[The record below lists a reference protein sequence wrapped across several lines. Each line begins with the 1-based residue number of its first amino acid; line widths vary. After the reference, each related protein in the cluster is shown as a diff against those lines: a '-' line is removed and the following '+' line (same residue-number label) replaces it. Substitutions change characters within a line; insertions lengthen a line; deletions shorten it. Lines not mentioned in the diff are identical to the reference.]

1 MSDREYHLHVKRF
14 ILSND
19 FFKELEKNEDAR
31 HFYLENSTVRTLVN
45 LMRTKEHFFQQ
56 HLSTQAFVQF
66 INIYVPENESL
77 PPFWIAMKDSKN
89 REYFANKE
97 LHFTTFFHPLAV
109 QALTPSQPELTKNL
123 SEYHKQAAPESEE
136 VTRDAST
143 RNASEPLS
151 YPDQVVIFF
160 NKRSNAYLAQKIPAL
175 KNSPM
180 TMKVLEKIRIGG
192 VAAFHNHVNAG
203 GLAQVLSVFH
213 DEISAISLGTLES
226 SRSSS
231 MQFANTKRTNEKKE
245 KSSSPFEKTLSEF
258 YSKLDERG
266 YGKGPGKIK
275 MPLERDAFVRDA
287 FNFLRHKS
295 VKQLQRQKLQITFRG
310 EEGLD
315 YSGPSREF
323 FYLVSHHLFNPYY
336 NWFEYSDADDYT
348 VQISRHSLYNCSHD
362 KEMVSACKEW
372 FRFIGRILG
381 LALIHRYLIDAYFIK
396 PIYSLLLKRKLTLDD
411 LKYVDLQ
418 LYNSVKFIKDN
429 SIDDAYLFMDFTVV
443 EERFGKKEVK
453 ELIPNGAEIEVTDAN
468 KHEYIE
474 KLVNWHFFD
483 GVRPQIAGLV
493 HGFHE
498 VVNIK
503 MLERFTSS
511 DLELA
516 LCGTQEIDLQDW
528 RSHTEYRGGYF
539 DSNDT
544 VELFWKYIEE
554 LDVENRLKF
563 LQFVTGTTSIPYEG
577 FCGLRGPNGP
587 KPFCVEQWGTVN
599 DLPRAHT
606 CFNRIDLPPY
616 ATMSQL
622 KSKIELSIHECAEFG
637 LE

>member
-1 MSDREYHLHVKRF
+1 MASRF
-14 ILSND
+14 
-19 FFKELEKNEDAR
+19 FGVF
-31 HFYLENSTVRTLVN
+31 
-45 LMRTKEHFFQQ
+45 
-56 HLSTQAFVQF
+56 
-66 INIYVPENESL
+66 ES
-77 PPFWIAMKDSKN
+77 
-89 REYFANKE
+89 
-97 LHFTTFFHPLAV
+97 
-109 QALTPSQPELTKNL
+109 
-123 SEYHKQAAPESEE
+123 
-136 VTRDAST
+136 
-143 RNASEPLS
+143 
-151 YPDQVVIFF
+151 
-160 NKRSNAYLAQKIPAL
+160 
-175 KNSPM
+175 
-180 TMKVLEKIRIGG
+180 
-192 VAAFHNHVNAG
+192 
-203 GLAQVLSVFH
+203 
-213 DEISAISLGTLES
+213 
-226 SRSSS
+226 
-231 MQFANTKRTNEKKE
+231 
-245 KSSSPFEKTLSEF
+245 
-258 YSKLDERG
+258 
-266 YGKGPGKIK
+266 GK
-275 MPLERDAFVRDA
+275 RDA

-429 SIDDAYLFMDFTVV
+429 SIDDAYLFMDFTVI

-493 HGFHE
+493 HGFNE

-528 RSHTEYRGGYF
+528 RSHTGYK
-539 DSNDT
+539 
-544 VELFWKYIEE
+544 L
-554 LDVENRLKF
+554 
-563 LQFVTGTTSIPYEG
+563 
-577 FCGLRGPNGP
+577 
-587 KPFCVEQWGTVN
+587 
-599 DLPRAHT
+599 
-606 CFNRIDLPPY
+606 
-616 ATMSQL
+616 
-622 KSKIELSIHECAEFG
+622 
-637 LE
+637 